1 MGRIYENPPLI
12 EALCEF
18 RFEPSQPWDWTIP
31 GLVYDKVKSE
41 YPKKRQQNIVE
52 VELRAEQEE
61 LAQRLKG
68 GIARMQFL
76 RPDEQALI
84 QVGPDLLTVNHLKP
98 YPTWQAFKARIVHA
112 LKIYREV
119 ANPKGIRRIGLRYI
133 NKIEIPE
140 QGVAIEDYLLAVPKV
155 PEAVPQIFATF
166 VQRVE
171 IPFEQANGMLVLQS
185 GTVRDE
191 HRGGTVFMLD
201 LDFFTLQADK
211 LTLDSA
217 MEWVENAHGQ
227 VERTFEACV
236 TDKARAL
243 FKQRK
248 EVVGND

>member
-12 EALCEF
+12 EAVCEF

-76 RPDEQALI
+76 RSDERALI

-98 YPTWQAFKARIVHA
+98 YPTWKTFKEMIVHA
-112 LKIYREV
+112 FNVYREI
-119 ANPKGIRRIGLRYI
+119 ANPRGIRRIGLRYI

-140 QGVAIEDYLLAVPKV
+140 PRVEIEDYLLAAPKV
-155 PEAVPQIFATF
+155 PEVVPQIFATF

-185 GTVRDE
+185 GSMRDE
-191 HRGGTVFMLD
+191 HTEGTAFMLD

-217 MEWVENAHGQ
+217 MEWVENAHDE

-236 TDKARAL
+236 TDKARKL
-243 FKQRK
+243 FKAK
-248 EVVGND
+248 GGGNL